1 LRTAGL
7 CVIAVVL
14 VLASGPHAQGSAPAS
29 PLTLV
34 TRDGRRPVPTTILN
48 NQEFI
53 ALDDLASL
61 FQLAVRED
69 ALAGGVTV
77 SYKGRTIVASADQPM
92 ASVNGRV
99 ITLPAAVA
107 RVGRRLLVPIDFITR
122 ALAPIYDSPIDL
134 RRASR
139 LLVVGAIRVAR
150 VVVRIDAVGPPM
162 RATVEI
168 TPALLASVMFD
179 AGRVLVRVEADILD
193 AAPAPA
199 PAGLIDQI
207 QLGNQTTTIVFAL
220 NPRAGIPRVSTTTT
234 TESTRVTIEVPL
246 AAQSQETSAAPPPQ
260 PLPPAPGT
268 PATAPPATPP
278 PADALPPLPGQR
290 TARLQTMVIDPGHGG
305 EDAGV
310 HGPKGTLEK
319 EVTLGVSRRL
329 KTLIETRLGVRVI
342 LTRDDDRGISPDG
355 RDAIANN
362 SKADLFLSLHVNG
375 APSPAVKGAEVYYL
389 RLDRAGED
397 VRRNTAAS
405 ELVLPAV
412 GGGTRPI
419 DVIPWDLAQASH
431 VDTSSRFASMLE
443 EELEKHASMGP
454 RPLQQAPMRVLSGV
468 NMPAAL
474 VEIAYLTNAEQER
487 TVQSADF
494 QGGVAQAIFDAIVR
508 FRSYLEA
515 AEAP

>member
-1 LRTAGL
+1 M
-7 CVIAVVL
+7 L
-14 VLASGPHAQGSAPAS
+14 VLATGPHAQGTAPAS

-34 TRDGRRPVPTTILN
+34 TRDGRRPLPTVILN

-53 ALDDLASL
+53 GLDDLASL
-61 FQLAVRED
+61 FQLTVRED

-99 ITLPAAVA
+99 ITLPAPVA
-107 RVGRRLLVPIDFITR
+107 RAGRRLLVPIDFIAR

-139 LLVVGAIRVAR
+139 LLVVGTIRVAR
-150 VVVRIDAVGPPM
+150 VTVRIDAVGPPT
-162 RATVEI
+162 RATVEV
-168 TPALLASVMFD
+168 TPALLANAMFD
-179 AGRVLVRVEADILD
+179 AGRVLVRVEADVLD
-193 AAPAPA
+193 TAPPPA

-207 QLGNQTTTIVFAL
+207 QLGNQTTTILFAL
-220 NPRAGIPRVSTTTT
+220 NARAATPRVSTTTT

-246 AAQSQETSAAPPPQ
+246 VAGLQDTTAAPPPQ
-260 PLPPAPGT
+260 PAAPPA
-268 PATAPPATPP
+268 ATAPPAAAPAPAPATPGE
-278 PADALPPLPGQR
+278 ALPPLLGQR

-305 EDAGV
+305 DDAGV
-310 HGPKGTLEK
+310 HGSKGTLEK
-319 EVTLGVSRRL
+319 QVTLDLSRRL
-329 KTLIETRLGVRVI
+329 KTLVETRLGVRVI
-342 LTRDDDRGISPDG
+342 LTRDDDRGLSPDG

-375 APSPAVKGAEVYYL
+375 APSPAMKGAEVYYL

-412 GGGTRPI
+412 GGGTRAI
-419 DVIPWDLAQASH
+419 DVIPWDMAQASH
-431 VDTSSRFASMLE
+431 VDNSSRFASMLE
-443 EELEKHASMGP
+443 EELEKHAPMGP

-474 VEIAYLTNAEQER
+474 VEVAYLTNADQER
-487 TVQSADF
+487 SVQSAEF

-508 FRSYLEA
+508 FRNSLEGPA
-515 AEAP
+515 TP

>member
-1 LRTAGL
+1 ML
-7 CVIAVVL
+7 VL
-14 VLASGPHAQGSAPAS
+14 VSGPHAQGTVPAS
-29 PLTLV
+29 PLTLD

-99 ITLPAAVA
+99 ITLPAPTA

-150 VVVRIDAVGPPM
+150 VVVRIDAVGPPT

-168 TPALLASVMFD
+168 TPALVAGVMSD

-193 AAPAPA
+193 AAPPPA

-220 NPRAGIPRVSTTTT
+220 NPRAAMPRVSTTTS

-246 AAQSQETSAAPPPQ
+246 AAQSQETSAAPPPPQ
-260 PLPPAPGT
+260 PPLPPPGT
-268 PATAPPATPP
+268 PPATPPAAATP

-305 EDAGV
+305 DDAGV

-319 EVTLGVSRRL
+319 QVTLEVSRRL

-342 LTRDDDRGISPDG
+342 LTRDDDRSISPDG

-375 APSPAVKGAEVYYL
+375 APSPAVKGAEVYFL

-494 QGGVAQAIFDAIVR
+494 QSGVATAIFDAIVR

>member
-1 LRTAGL
+1 ML
-7 CVIAVVL
+7 VL
-14 VLASGPHAQGSAPAS
+14 VSGPHAQGTAPAS

-77 SYKGRTIVASADQPM
+77 SYKGRTIVVSADQPM

-99 ITLPAAVA
+99 ITLPAPAA

-150 VVVRIDAVGPPM
+150 VVVRIDAVGPPT

-207 QLGNQTTTIVFAL
+207 QLGNQTTTTVFAL
-220 NPRAGIPRVSTTTT
+220 NPRAGTPRVSTTTT

-246 AAQSQETSAAPPPQ
+246 AAQSQETSAALPPQ
-260 PLPPAPGT
+260 PPPPPPAT
-268 PATAPPATPP
+268 SPATPPATPP
-278 PADALPPLPGQR
+278 PADALPPLLGQR

-305 EDAGV
+305 DDAGV

-319 EVTLGVSRRL
+319 QVTLEISRRL

-375 APSPAVKGAEVYYL
+375 APSPTVKGAEVYYL

-397 VRRNTAAS
+397 VRRSTAAS

-419 DVIPWDLAQASH
+419 DIIPWDLAQASH

-487 TVQSADF
+487 IIRSADF
-494 QGGVAQAIFDAIVR
+494 QGGVSQAIFDAIVR